1 MTLFYGTWTWRWIWT
16 LSPGQDIRH
25 FIECSYLDLI
35 AEHLAAPSVR
45 NSAAAVW
52 SVVILFLEKRSHF
65 LVGCLTPLLFS
76 ELKTAVPSF
85 RGRQVWTKFGAKFQN
100 GSTRLY
106 CWRKKPSIF
115 GWIRSCLLLLW
126 LLLVSPR
133 QVSVAFIGSHKRCDP
148 ASFSCRIHQVAHE
161 GSLIVI
167 NLFVFGRNNTLDGAQ
182 CAQVAWELRE
192 NFWIY

>member
-106 CWRKKPSIF
+106 CRRFSGGVGRVCYCYGF
-115 GWIRSCLLLLW
+115 CLCPLDKFQW
-126 LLLVSPR
+126 LLLGPTNGATLR
-133 QVSVAFIGSHKRCDP
+133 HFLAAFTRWRTRG
-148 ASFSCRIHQVAHE
+148 VLL
-161 GSLIVI
+161 SLIS
-167 NLFVFGRNNTLDGAQ
+167 LYL
-182 CAQVAWELRE
+182 VAITHSMVLNVRKLRGS
-192 NFWIY
+192 